1 MRSASADRLAL
12 SITAGGDIAIITA
25 LTFKCVCWLSLKQ
38 VLVGSAIQSN
48 GSLLFL
54 FRVIAEKQKE
64 TLYTHQKKY
73 IQCWSQESKEPGFV
87 SIKELAEAMCRY
99 DLDDMDLYWL
109 HVLNHELE
117 RMGKTGPMIQR
128 DA

>member
-1 MRSASADRLAL
+1 M
-12 SITAGGDIAIITA
+12 
-25 LTFKCVCWLSLKQ
+25 
-38 VLVGSAIQSN
+38 
-48 GSLLFL
+48 
-54 FRVIAEKQKE
+54 
-64 TLYTHQKKY
+64 
-73 IQCWSQESKEPGFV
+73 

-109 HVLNHELE
+109 HALNHELE

>member
-1 MRSASADRLAL
+1 M
-12 SITAGGDIAIITA
+12 
-25 LTFKCVCWLSLKQ
+25 KQ

-64 TLYTHQKKY
+64 MLYAHQKKY
-73 IQCWSQESKEPGFV
+73 IQCWSQESKELGFV

-109 HVLNHELE
+109 HALNHELE
-117 RMGKTGPMIQR
+117 RMGKTGPKIQR